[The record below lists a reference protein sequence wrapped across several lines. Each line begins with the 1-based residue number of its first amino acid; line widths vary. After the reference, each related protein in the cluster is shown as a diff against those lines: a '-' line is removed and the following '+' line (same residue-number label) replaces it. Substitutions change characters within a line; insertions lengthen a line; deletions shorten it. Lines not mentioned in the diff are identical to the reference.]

1 MAKKKGTVVLDKDTN
16 LKFPHILIIDASAG
30 TGKTHTLA
38 QRYVQYILSQV
49 IPYNTPSN
57 ILAITF
63 TNNAAREMKQRI
75 LDWLKKL
82 ALGIDCEEKRQT
94 LELVSLSP
102 EQIKKQA
109 KIVLDNILKHWSDF
123 HIQTI
128 DSFMSRILRSSAH
141 EIGIPLETEITES
154 YEVLV
159 DSALAIIFKDVEDR
173 AVQEE
178 LEQFLELLNQE
189 SNTFA
194 WNPQFRIIEKF
205 TEFLKE
211 EGKVLEK
218 IIFEDSFAEINKRL
232 ALITEIYQKVVEL
245 GFKDKIKKT
254 MQEAVEQ
261 SNIKELIGGF
271 DRVSLWFN
279 KKQLNAL
286 DESVENIC
294 KELPQIIEEL
304 TVLYS
309 NSHYFHYG
317 IFYEKFKKALNI
329 EKRKNEI
336 IHFDDINKILSE
348 YIRRDN
354 VPEVYYRLGDTLYHF
369 MLDEFQD
376 TDRVQWENIQPLLF
390 EAYSKGGSFFAV
402 GDMKQAIYLF
412 RKADYRIMRNIVQK
426 IRFRDS
432 YESSYLPDNVIDN
445 ARIIP
450 LEENFRS
457 GNVILTYVD
466 NIFKNK
472 LKQIQDV
479 ILLKEDRTG
488 LTDYVQTTKK
498 KYQGYVKT
506 IVLNKSEEELEK
518 DALLEIINDVLKRYQ
533 PRDIAILAHKNRH
546 IEKIVEWLTEKSID
560 TASFSSLNIK
570 KRKIIMEIVNLL
582 QFLDSPIDNLSFA
595 TFITGDIFLSAVKSW
610 GREIKRE
617 DILSFIMDATAQ
629 KSSGTNLYVEFR
641 DGLEFSSLW
650 QKFFED
656 IFNKVGYYPLYD
668 LISEIYRTFKVF
680 DNFKE
685 EAGFLARFLEAIS
698 LIEAKGMNNIKDF
711 LKLVAEEQEES
722 VLNIMLPDYIDAVK
736 VMTFHKAKGLGFPV
750 VINMIYDEGGGPQY
764 MFFDKEDE
772 HLKIYYIIKGFQE
785 KSAKLARIYSEKN
798 LDELIQTL
806 NLLYVANTR
815 AMNELY
821 NIVIKRDDRY
831 HNAYT
836 DLFEEFEDGEKIA
849 PLERAISRPESTEIK
864 IPEHFE
870 IEFVEQE
877 ERNWSINRILETKK
891 GEFFHEILAQIDFVG
906 SDIDKKLDEV
916 MKRVLTKSKEI
927 YEFEWIK
934 ETILNF
940 LNIDKAREWFNEK
953 PGREVYQEI
962 EYTNEQ
968 GLLYRIDR
976 VVIDPES
983 ITIID
988 FKTGTDELDYYY
1000 NQLRNYIRIVKN
1012 LNPQKEVKG
1021 YIAFIETGK
1030 INEVK

>member
-1 MAKKKGTVVLDKDTN
+1 MDKKKGVVVLDKDKD
-16 LKFPHILIIDASAG
+16 LRFPHVLIIDASAG
-30 TGKTHTLA
+30 TGKTHTLT
-38 QRYVQYILSQV
+38 QRYVQYILSEV
-49 IPYNTPSN
+49 IPYNAPGD

-102 EQIKKQA
+102 EQMKKKA
-109 KIVLDNILKHWSDF
+109 KKVLDNILKHWSDF

-141 EIGIPLETEITES
+141 EIGIPLEIEITES
-154 YEVLV
+154 YSVLA
-159 DSALAIIFKDVEDR
+159 DSALAIIFKDIGDR
-173 AVQEE
+173 NLQRE

-189 SNTFA
+189 SNSFV
-194 WNPQFRIIEKF
+194 WNPLSRIIKRF

-211 EGKVLEK
+211 EGKVLEE
-218 IIFEDSFAEINKRL
+218 IVFEDNFAEIKKRL
-232 ALITEIYQKVVEL
+232 NLITEIYQKFSEL
-245 GFKDKIKKT
+245 GLKDTIRNSLRK
-254 MQEAVEQ
+254 AVEQ
-261 SNIKELIGGF
+261 NDIKELINGFNIETQWF
-271 DRVSLWFN
+271 DRTRL
-279 KKQLNAL
+279 KTLN
-286 DESVENIC
+286 ESAKNLC
-294 KELPQIIEEL
+294 KDLPKIVEEL
-304 TVLYS
+304 TILYS

-317 IFYEKFKKALNI
+317 IFYEKFKNALNI
-329 EKRKNEI
+329 EKKKKEI

-390 EAYSKGGSFFAV
+390 EAYAKGGSFFAV

-426 IRFRDS
+426 IKFRER
-432 YESSYLPDNVIDN
+432 YESSYLPENVIDN

-457 GNVILTYVD
+457 GNVILSYVD

-472 LKQIQDV
+472 LKQIKDV
-479 ILLKEDRTG
+479 VLLREDRTG

-498 KYQGYVKT
+498 EYQGYVKT
-506 IVLNKSEEELEK
+506 IILNKSEEELEK
-518 DALLEIINDVLKRYQ
+518 DVLFEILNDVLKRYQ
-533 PRDIAILAHKNRH
+533 PRDIAILAHKNKH
-546 IEKIVEWLTEKSID
+546 IEKIVEWLTEKSVD

-582 QFLDSPIDNLSFA
+582 QFLDSPIDNLSFV
-595 TFITGDIFLSAVKSW
+595 TFITGDIFLNAVNSLGK
-610 GREIKRE
+610 EIKRE
-617 DILSFIMDATAQ
+617 DIFSFIMNVSALR
-629 KSSGTNLYVEFR
+629 SSGTNLYVGFR
-641 DGLEFSSLW
+641 ESLEFSPLW
-650 QKFFED
+650 QIFFED

-698 LIEAKGMNNIKDF
+698 LIETKGMNNIKDF

-722 VLNIMLPDYIDAVK
+722 ILNITLPDYIDAVK

-750 VINMIYDEGGGPQY
+750 VINMIYDEGDRPNN

-772 HLKIYYIIKGFQE
+772 HLKIYYIIKGFRD
-785 KSAKLARIYSEKN
+785 KSSKLERIYNEKT
-798 LDELIQTL
+798 LDELIQNL

-821 NIVIKRDDRY
+821 NIVIKRNDRY
-831 HNAYT
+831 HNVCT
-836 DLFEEFEDGEKIA
+836 DLFEEFENGEKIA
-849 PLERAISRPESTEIK
+849 PLEKVVSRPEPTDIK
-864 IPEHFE
+864 IPERCE
-870 IEFVEQE
+870 IEFIDQE
-877 ERNWSINRILETKK
+877 EKNWSIIRILETKK
-891 GEFFHEILAQIDFVG
+891 GEFFHEILAHIDYVR

-916 MKRVLTKSKEI
+916 IKQVSVKSKEI
-927 YEFEWIK
+927 YEFQQIK

-940 LNIDKAREWFNEK
+940 LNLDKVREWFNER
-953 PGREVYQEI
+953 PGRQVYREI

-976 VVIDPES
+976 VVIDSEI

-1000 NQLRNYIRIVKN
+1000 TQLRNYIRIVKN
-1012 LNPQKEVKG
+1012 LNQQKEVKG
-1021 YIAFIETGK
+1021 YIVFIETGK
-1030 INEVK
+1030 IKEVK